1 MKLVRFLHNNEE
13 YSGVLNG
20 DKVTVDT
27 PDGVPKSVKV
37 EEISLL
43 SPVNPSKIVSVGLN
57 YRDHARELG
66 MAIPSEPVIFIKPST
81 AVIGPGES
89 IVYPS
94 SSTRVDYEAELGVV
108 IKDRIKNISVEEAA
122 DHIAGYTCVNDVTA
136 RDLQK
141 RDVQWS
147 RAKSFDT
154 FAPIGPWIETDLDP
168 ADLRV
173 RSYLNGEL
181 KQDSRTSKFIFT
193 VPELI
198 KFISSVMTLLPGDI
212 IATGTPSNIGP
223 MNPGD
228 EVSVEI
234 EGIGTLGNRVVAEE
248 TNRL

>member
-1 MKLVRFLHNNEE
+1 M
-13 YSGVLNG
+13 NG

-27 PDGVPKSVKV
+27 PDGEPKSVKM

-66 MAIPSEPVIFIKPST
+66 MAIPSEPVIFLKPST

-108 IKDRIKNISVEEAA
+108 IKDRIKNISGEEAA

-141 RDVQWS
+141 RDIQWS

-234 EGIGTLGNRVVAEE
+234 EGIGVLSNHVRKEN
-248 TNRL
+248 TN